1 MKLEQYQI
9 IHSNKLIAEFMGLE
23 TATFIPSGHLNYY
36 HREFDSGTWYEVH
49 ELSYNLSWDW
59 LMPVVGKLLDQDEF
73 YGASDHSY
81 RLKDALVETNI
92 DSMYKI
98 VVEFI
103 NKCNWKSN
111 MNDNK
116 VIAEFMGDYDYNI
129 EGAIPYGDFTNSW
142 DWLMPVVKKCI
153 DIYHIE
159 LKNDDL
165 SFKFYDCIGNKE
177 RTYNTV
183 VRFIKNNK
191 TI

>member
-1 MKLEQYQI
+1 MKN
-9 IHSNKLIAEFMGLE
+9 NKVIAEFMGASFNDKGMTRICGKFGLE
-23 TATFIPSGHLNYY
+23 RVSDLNLKY
-36 HREFDSGTWYEVH
+36 HT
-49 ELSYNLSWDW
+49 SWDW

-116 VIAEFMGDYDYNI
+116 LIAEFMGHDTYESNGYIMVRYSDNNERTLQDTHYH
-129 EGAIPYGDFTNSW
+129 TSW
-142 DWLMPVVKKCI
+142 DWLMPVIEEIDHSQIETVKV
-153 DIYHIE
+153 IE
-159 LKNDDL
+159 DALATRVIGDVYKAVLEFIINKYKN
-165 SFKFYDCIGNKE
+165 
-177 RTYNTV
+177 
-183 VRFIKNNK
+183 
-191 TI
+191 

>member
-59 LMPVVGKLLDQDEF
+59 LMPVVGKLLDQDEY
-73 YGASDHSY
+73 YGASDHRY

-111 MNDNK
+111 MNGNK

-142 DWLMPVVKKCI
+142 DWLMPVIEQIDHSQSETVKG
-153 DIYHIE
+153 IE
-159 LKNDDL
+159 DALATRVIGDVYKAVLEFIINKYKN
-165 SFKFYDCIGNKE
+165 
-177 RTYNTV
+177 
-183 VRFIKNNK
+183 
-191 TI
+191 